1 MNVTNAVGKM
11 CIGCGLCHSEFG
23 VKFTR
28 DDKGYLRLND
38 TLSLE
43 CQHFIQQV
51 CPIMGTSYCD
61 ISQKD
66 IWGERIGFYEGF
78 SNNKDIRKRAS
89 SAGIVTTIGLY
100 LLDKGL
106 IDGVIHIGADEKIAY
121 KTKTIVSFDEKSLIG
136 NCGSRYCISSPWYTL
151 KKIIDPNKKYMAVG
165 KPCDITALRHAKDRF
180 HLYDNI
186 IYLVSFFCAGLP
198 SDRANLELLQALEC
212 NKDNCVEL
220 RYRGNGWPGYTTAVD
235 KNGKEHQLEYS
246 TAWGGILGRDI
257 HRFCRLCIDGIG
269 LNSDIVCGDLWYLDK
284 DNPDF
289 SERDGRNIIISRT
302 NTGDALIKQIAEDG
316 YITCREWN
324 KLEDLKKIQKYQ
336 YTRRATMK
344 AKILAN
350 KIFFRKVPDYNKKMI
365 SKYSKMIPISERRK
379 VFWGTIKRIITKKY

>member
-1 MNVTNAVGKM
+1 MNVANVVGKM
-11 CIGCGLCHSEFG
+11 CIGCGLCHSEYG
-23 VKFTR
+23 VKFEQ
-28 DDKGYLRLND
+28 DEKGYLKIND

-51 CPIMGTSYCD
+51 CPIMGAAYIDNSH
-61 ISQKD
+61 KD
-66 IWGERIGFYEGF
+66 IWGERIGVYEGF
-78 SNNKDIRKRAS
+78 SNNKDIRKKAS
-89 SAGIVTTIGLY
+89 SAGVVTTLGLY

-106 IDGVIHIGADEKIAY
+106 IDGVIHIGADEKVAY
-121 KTKTIVSFDEKSLIG
+121 KTKTVVSFDEKSLTE
-136 NCGSRYCISSPWYTL
+136 NCGSRYCISSPWYNL
-151 KKIIDPNKKYMAVG
+151 KNIINPDKKYMAVG
-165 KPCDITALRHAKDRF
+165 KPCDITALRHAKERF

-198 SDRANLELLQALEC
+198 SDRANKNLLKELGCNETEC
-212 NKDNCVEL
+212 TDL
-220 RYRGNGWPGYTTAVD
+220 RYRGNGWPGYTTATD
-235 KNGKEHQLEYS
+235 KNGVEHQLEYS
-246 TAWGGILGRDI
+246 KAWGGILGRDI

-302 NTGDALIKQIAEDG
+302 PAGDALLEQVASDG
-316 YITCREWN
+316 YITCREWDH
-324 KLEDLKKIQKYQ
+324 LEDLKKIQKYQ

-350 KIFFRKVPDYNKKMI
+350 KLLFRKVPDYNRKMI
-365 SKYSKMIPISERRK
+365 SKYSKMIPFSERRK
-379 VFWGTIKRIITKKY
+379 VFLGTIKRIVTKKC